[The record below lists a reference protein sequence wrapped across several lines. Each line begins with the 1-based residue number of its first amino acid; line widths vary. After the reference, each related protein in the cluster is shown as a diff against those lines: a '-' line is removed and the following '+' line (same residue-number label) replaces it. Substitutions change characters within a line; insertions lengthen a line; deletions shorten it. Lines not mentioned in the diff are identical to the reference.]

1 MRGPLGETRQDN
13 PRPSRFGSTAY
24 DRGVERLGT
33 VITLGNDFQEAVGH
47 VQLADEL
54 GYESAWVTDGIARD
68 AFVVLTAFAAATVQ
82 IQLGTSIVTLY
93 PRHPTV
99 MARQALSLDEV
110 SAGRFVLGIG
120 TGHRSSM
127 ETQLGYRMG
136 DPVAATREY
145 IDILRQIFTT
155 GTAKHRGEFWNV
167 EWNYPLPRA
176 RELKVVL
183 AALNPPLIELSGEI
197 ADGVVLW
204 MASDSY
210 VRDVVVPRVTAGR
223 ARVGKSLDGFDII
236 APIPVAITDQVDKA
250 DALLRAGIA
259 RSGAQPFYRREYL
272 NAGFQDEVAAMD
284 AIRARGGDAAE
295 AVSDRLADAMG
306 KVGSKSE
313 VRGLIQR
320 FRAAG
325 ANLPVIRP
333 IYEPAT
339 ERTLRD
345 SIGA

>member
-1 MRGPLGETRQDN
+1 M
-13 PRPSRFGSTAY
+13 
-24 DRGVERLGT
+24 ERLGT
-33 VITLGNDFQEAVGH
+33 VITLGNDFQQSVGH

-54 GYESAWVTDGIARD
+54 GYDSAWITDGVARD
-68 AFVVLTAFAAATVQ
+68 AFVALTAFAGATAR
-82 IQLGTSIVTLY
+82 ITLGTSIVTFY

-110 SAGRFVLGIG
+110 SGGRFVLGIG

-127 ETQLGYRMG
+127 ETQLGYTMG
-136 DPVAATREY
+136 DPLAATREY
-145 IDILRQIFTT
+145 VDILRQVFTT
-155 GTAKHRGEFWNV
+155 GKAVHQGEFWNV
-167 EWNYPLPRA
+167 DWSYPLPRA
-176 RELKVVL
+176 RELKIVL

-223 ARVGKSLDGFDII
+223 ARAGKSLDGFDII
-236 APIPVAITDQVDKA
+236 APIPVAVTYEVDTA
-250 DALLRAGIA
+250 EAQLRTGIA

-272 NAGFQDEVAAMD
+272 NAGFNEEVAAMD
-284 AIRARGGDAAE
+284 ALRAGGGDPSE

-306 KVGSKSE
+306 KVGTPAE
-313 VRGLIQR
+313 VRACIQR

-333 IYEPAT
+333 LYEADT
-339 ERTLRD
+339 ERTLRE